1 MGGPQQV
8 LPEDQQQPTAGG
20 NFYPT
25 TGQILGAAAQG
36 QYNQST
42 NDFGPSK

>member
-1 MGGPQQV
+1 MGGPQQAH
-8 LPEDQQQPTAGG
+8 PEDQQQPTAGG

-25 TGQILGAAAQG
+25 GQILGTAAQG